1 MAFSAGR
8 GLARLPRSPP
18 MTWEIAAVLA
28 LVLLAI
34 VSFVREKFPPDVIA
48 LSLFVIIAASGLVPA
63 KDAFAVFSNP
73 APITVAAMFVLSAA
87 LIRCGALDYLSGA
100 FEKGAFLPYQVV
112 IFLLVALVAFVS
124 AWINNTPVVV
134 VFVPVALGLAR
145 RMKIPASKFLIPIS
159 FASVL
164 GGNCTLIG
172 TSTNL
177 VVNGLLVDRDL
188 KGLGMFEL
196 ASVGVPAAM
205 IGALYLALFGKR
217 LLPARES
224 LTSILS
230 EEERREYMT
239 EAFVPPASPLIG
251 KSLRAA
257 GLVKARGFRVIEV
270 VRDGVAIHVDPVA
283 TALEEGDRMIL
294 ACRPSGIAQARS
306 MPGFDFTAEA
316 GLEQIAAHEGVVFEG
331 AVAPNSEII
340 GQSISELNFRQRFRV
355 IVLAIH
361 RGGEN
366 VRDKLETIP
375 LQMGDILLMMGTE
388 QAVNGLRS
396 GDDIILF
403 DRPPLPSL
411 SRHKRIPLVLAT
423 IAAVVLGETFNIVP
437 IHLGAIAGAVLMCLS
452 GCIKP
457 KEAYESIE
465 WNLLFVIFGML
476 TLGVAMQQT
485 GAAAWLAQNVVTGVD
500 HVVSGSHKPLVML
513 GCLYLVTLILTEI
526 LSNNAVAALMVP
538 IALGIAAEAGFD
550 ARPFIIAVTIAAS
563 AAFATPIGYQT
574 NTYIY
579 GIGGYKFRDFVR
591 IGVPLNILC
600 FAVAMVVIPKVW
612 PF

>member
-1 MAFSAGR
+1 
-8 GLARLPRSPP
+8 

-28 LVLLAI
+28 IVVIAI
-34 VSFVREKFPPDVIA
+34 ACFVWEKYPPDVVA
-48 LSLFVIIAASGLVPA
+48 LTLFVVIAASGLVPA
-63 KDAFAVFSNP
+63 KEAFAVFSNP
-73 APITVAAMFVLSAA
+73 APITVGAMFVLSAA
-87 LIRCGALDYLSGA
+87 LLRCGALDYLSGA
-100 FEKGAFLPYQVV
+100 FERAAVLPYQVV

-134 VFVPVALGLAR
+134 VFVPVVLSLAR
-145 RMKIPASKFLIPIS
+145 RMRIAASKFLMPIS
-159 FASVL
+159 IASVL

-177 VVNGLLVDRDL
+177 VVNGVLVEHDQP
-188 KGLGMFEL
+188 GLGMFEL
-196 ASVGVPAAM
+196 AAVGLPAAVG
-205 IGALYLALFGKR
+205 GAIFLALFGRR
-217 LLPARES
+217 LLPVRES

-239 EAFVPPASPLIG
+239 EAFVPAGSPLIG
-251 KSLRAA
+251 KTLRSA
-257 GLVKARGFRVIEV
+257 GLVRARGFRVIEV
-270 VRDGVAIHVDPVA
+270 VRDGVAIHIDAAA
-283 TALEEGDRMIL
+283 TALEEGDRMVL
-294 ACRPSGIAQARS
+294 ACRPSGIAHARS

-366 VRDKLETIP
+366 VREKLETLP

-388 QAVNGLRS
+388 QAVNALRQ

-411 SRHKRIPLVLAT
+411 SRHKRIPLVLGT
-423 IAAVVLGETFNIVP
+423 IVAVVAAETLGLVP
-437 IHLGAIAGAVLMCLS
+437 IHLGAIAGALLVCLT

-476 TLGVAMQQT
+476 AVGIAMQQT
-485 GAAAWLAQNVVTGVD
+485 GAADWLARNAVVAVD
-500 HVVSGSHKPLVML
+500 HVVSGPHKPLVML
-513 GCLYLVTLILTEI
+513 ACLYLITLVLTEI

-538 IALGIAAEAGFD
+538 IALGIAGEAGLE
-550 ARPFIIAVTIAAS
+550 ARPFVIAVTIAAS

-579 GIGGYKFRDFVR
+579 GIGGYRFRDFVLM
-591 IGVPLNILC
+591 GVPLNLLC
-600 FAVAMVVIPKVW
+600 FAVAMVVIPRVW

>member
-1 MAFSAGR
+1 
-8 GLARLPRSPP
+8 

-28 LVLLAI
+28 LVVAAL
-34 VSFVREKFPPDVIA
+34 VSFVWEKFPPDVVA
-48 LSLFVIIAASGLVPA
+48 LCLFVVIAATGLVPT

-87 LIRCGALDYLSGA
+87 LLRCGALDYLSGA
-100 FEKGAFLPYQVV
+100 FEKAAILPYQLV
-112 IFLLVALVAFVS
+112 IFLLMVLIAFVS

-134 VFVPVALGLAR
+134 VFVPVVLSLAR
-145 RMKIPASKFLIPIS
+145 RMKIPASKFLIPVS
-159 FASVL
+159 YASVL

-177 VVNGLLVDRDL
+177 VVNGLLVEHEL
-188 KGLGMFEL
+188 PGLGMFEL
-196 ASVGVPAAM
+196 ASVGVPAAV
-205 IGALYLALFGKR
+205 IGALYLALLGKR

-224 LTSILS
+224 LTSTLS

-239 EAFVPPASPLIG
+239 EAFVPARSPLIG
-251 KSLRAA
+251 RSLRAA

-270 VRDGVAIHVDPVA
+270 VRDGVAIHVDPA
-283 TALEEGDRMIL
+283 TTALEEGDRFVL

-316 GLEQIAAHEGVVFEG
+316 GLEQIASHEGVVFEG

-366 VRDKLETIP
+366 VREKLETLP

-388 QAVNGLRS
+388 QAVNGLRQ

-423 IAAVVLGETFNIVP
+423 IAAIVIGETMNIVP
-437 IHLGAIAGAVLMCLS
+437 IHLGAIAGAVLMCLT

-476 TLGVAMQQT
+476 ALGVAMQQS
-485 GAAAWLAQNVVTGVD
+485 GAAAWLAQNVVAGVD
-500 HVVSGSHKPLVML
+500 HIVTGPQKPLVML
-513 GCLYLVTLILTEI
+513 GCVYLVTMILTEL

-538 IALGIAAEAGFD
+538 IALSIATAAGLE

-579 GIGGYKFRDFVR
+579 GIGGYKFGDFVK
-591 IGVPLNILC
+591 IGIPLNILC
-600 FAVAMVVIPKVW
+600 FIVAMIAIPRVW

>member
-1 MAFSAGR
+1 
-8 GLARLPRSPP
+8 

-28 LVLLAI
+28 LVVAAI
-34 VSFVREKFPPDVIA
+34 VSFVREKFPPDVVA
-48 LSLFVIIAASGLVPA
+48 LSLFVIIAASGLVPTR
-63 KDAFAVFSNP
+63 DAFAVFSNP

-100 FEKGAFLPYQVV
+100 FEKGSFLPYPVV

-134 VFVPVALGLAR
+134 VFVPVALGIAR
-145 RMKIPASKFLIPIS
+145 RMKVPASKFLIPIS

-177 VVNGLLVDRDL
+177 VVNGLLVERDL

-196 ASVGVPAAM
+196 ASVGVPAAV
-205 IGALYLALFGKR
+205 IGALYLAIFGQR

-230 EEERREYMT
+230 EDERREYMT
-239 EAFVPPASPLIG
+239 EAFVPTASPLIG

-366 VRDKLETIP
+366 VRDKLETMP

-388 QAVNGLRS
+388 QAVNGLRA

-423 IAAVVLGETFNIVP
+423 MTAVILGETFNLVP
-437 IHLGAIAGAVLMCLS
+437 IHLGAIAGAVLMCLT

-485 GAAAWLAQNVVTGVD
+485 GAASWLAQNVVTVVD
-500 HVVSGSHKPLVML
+500 HVISGPHKPLVML
-513 GCLYLVTLILTEI
+513 GSLYLVTMLLTEI

-538 IALGIAAEAGFD
+538 IALGIATEAGLD

-579 GIGGYKFRDFVR
+579 GIGGYRFRDFVR

-600 FAVAMVVIPKVW
+600 FIVAMVVIPMTW

>member
-1 MAFSAGR
+1 
-8 GLARLPRSPP
+8 

-28 LVLLAI
+28 LVVAAI
-34 VSFVREKFPPDVIA
+34 VCFVREKIPPDVVA
-48 LSLFVIIAASGLVPA
+48 LSLFVVIAATRLVPT

-100 FEKGAFLPYQVV
+100 LEKAAVLPYQLV
-112 IFLLVALVAFVS
+112 IFLLVVLVAFVS

-134 VFVPVALGLAR
+134 VFVPVVLGLAR

-177 VVNGLLVDRDL
+177 VVNGLLVERDL
-188 KGLGMFEL
+188 PGLGMFEL
-196 ASVGVPAAM
+196 AAVGIPVAV
-205 IGALYLALFGKR
+205 IGALYLALFGRR

-251 KSLRAA
+251 KNLRAA
-257 GLVKARGFRVIEV
+257 GLVRARGFRVIEV
-270 VRDGVAIHVDPVA
+270 VRDGVAIHVDPDT

-294 ACRPSGIAQARS
+294 ACRPSGIAHARS

-340 GQSISELNFRQRFRV
+340 GRSISELNFRQRFRV

-361 RGGEN
+361 RNGVN
-366 VRDKLETIP
+366 VREKLETLP

-388 QAVNGLRS
+388 QAVNELRN
-396 GDDIILF
+396 GNDLILF

-423 IAAVVLGETFNIVP
+423 IAAVVLGETLDIVP
-437 IHLGAIAGAVLMCLS
+437 IHLGAIAGALLMCLT

-457 KEAYESIE
+457 KDAYESIE

-476 TLGVAMQQT
+476 TLGMAMQQT
-485 GAAAWLAQNVVTGVD
+485 GAASWLASNVVAGVG
-500 HVVSGSHKPLVML
+500 HVVAGPAKPFVML
-513 GCLYLVTLILTEI
+513 GCLYLVTLLLTEI

-538 IALGIAAEAGFD
+538 IALGIAAEAGLD
-550 ARPFIIAVTIAAS
+550 ARPFIICVTIAAS

-579 GIGGYKFRDFVR
+579 GIGGYRFHDFVKV
-591 IGVPLNILC
+591 GVPLNVLC
-600 FAVAMVVIPKVW
+600 FIVAMFAIPRYW

>member
-1 MAFSAGR
+1 
-8 GLARLPRSPP
+8 

-28 LVLLAI
+28 LVVGAI
-34 VSFVREKFPPDVIA
+34 VCFVREKIPPDVVA
-48 LSLFVIIAASGLVPA
+48 LSLFVIIAASGLVPT

-87 LIRCGALDYLSGA
+87 LIRCGALDYLSGGL
-100 FEKGAFLPYQVV
+100 EKAAILPYQIV
-112 IFLLVALVAFVS
+112 IFLLVSLVAFVS

-177 VVNGLLVDRDL
+177 VVNGLLVDREL
-188 KGLGMFEL
+188 EGLGMFEL
-196 ASVGVPAAM
+196 ASVGVPAAV
-205 IGALYLALFGKR
+205 IGALYLALFGRR

-230 EEERREYMT
+230 EDERREYMT
-239 EAFVPPASPLIG
+239 EAFVPSNSPLIG
-251 KSLRAA
+251 KSLRTA
-257 GLVKARGFRVIEV
+257 GLIKARGFRVIEV
-270 VRDGVAIHVDPVA
+270 VRDGVAIHVDPVT

-294 ACRPSGIAQARS
+294 ACRPSGIAHARS

-366 VRDKLETIP
+366 VRDKLETLP

-396 GDDIILF
+396 GNDIILF

-423 IAAVVLGETFNIVP
+423 MTAVILGETFDLMP
-437 IHLGAIAGAVLMCLS
+437 IHLGAIAGAVLMCLT

-485 GAAAWLAQNVVTGVD
+485 GAASWLAQNVVTGVG
-500 HVVSGSHKPLVML
+500 HIISGDHKPMVML

-538 IALGIAAEAGFD
+538 IALGIAAEAGLD

-579 GIGGYKFRDFVR
+579 GIGGYKFRDFVKV
-591 IGVPLNILC
+591 GVPLNVLC
-600 FAVAMVVIPKVW
+600 FIVAMIVIPRVW

>member
-1 MAFSAGR
+1 
-8 GLARLPRSPP
+8 
-18 MTWEIAAVLA
+18 MTWEIAAVLV
-28 LVLLAI
+28 LVIGAI
-34 VSFVREKFPPDVIA
+34 ACFVWEKIPPDVVA
-48 LSLFVIIAASGLVPA
+48 LTLFVVIAASGLVPV

-87 LIRCGALDYLSGA
+87 LLRCGALDYLSGG
-100 FEKGAFLPYQVV
+100 FEKAAFLPYQVV
-112 IFLLVALVAFVS
+112 IFLLVTLVAFVS

-134 VFVPVALGLAR
+134 VFVPVVMSLAR
-145 RMKIPASKFLIPIS
+145 RMKLPASKFLIPIS
-159 FASVL
+159 YASVL

-177 VVNGLLVDRDL
+177 VVNGLLVEHDL
-188 KGLGMFEL
+188 PGLDMFEL
-196 ASVGVPAAM
+196 ASVGIPTAI
-205 IGALYLALFGKR
+205 IGALYLALLGKR
-217 LLPARES
+217 LLPSRES

-230 EEERREYMT
+230 EDERREYMT
-239 EAFVPPASPLIG
+239 EAFVPPGSTLIG

-283 TALEEGDRMIL
+283 TPFEEGDRLVL
-294 ACRPSGIAQARS
+294 ACRPSGIAHARS

-316 GLEQIAAHEGVVFEG
+316 GLEQIASHEGVVFEG

-366 VRDKLETIP
+366 VREKLETLP

-388 QAVNGLRS
+388 QAVNELRA

-403 DRPPLPSL
+403 DRPPLPSV

-423 IAAVVLGETFNIVP
+423 IAAVVLAETLDIMP
-437 IHLGAIAGAVLMCLS
+437 IHLGAIAGAVLMCVT

-476 TLGVAMQQT
+476 ALGIAMQQT
-485 GAAAWLAQNVVTGVD
+485 GAASWLAQNVVTGVGAMF
-500 HVVSGSHKPLVML
+500 SGPEKPFMML
-513 GCLYLVTLILTEI
+513 AGLYLVTLVLTEV

-538 IALGIAAEAGFD
+538 IALGIATTAGLE
-550 ARPFIIAVTIAAS
+550 ARPFVIAVTIAAS

-579 GIGGYKFRDFVR
+579 GIGGYKFADFMK
-591 IGVPLNILC
+591 IGIPLNILC
-600 FAVAMVVIPKVW
+600 FIVSMIVIPKVW

>member
-1 MAFSAGR
+1 
-8 GLARLPRSPP
+8 
-18 MTWEIAAVLA
+18 MTWQIAAVLA
-28 LVLLAI
+28 LVVASF
-34 VSFVREKFPPDVIA
+34 VAFVREKTPPDVVA
-48 LSLFVIIAASGLVPA
+48 LCLFVIIAISGLVPTRE
-63 KDAFAVFSNP
+63 AFAVFSNP

-87 LIRCGALDYLSGA
+87 LIRCGALDYLSGVFGRA
-100 FEKGAFLPYQVV
+100 AVLPYQLV
-112 IFLLVALVAFVS
+112 IMLLVLFIAFVS

-134 VFVPVALGLAR
+134 VFVPVALSIAR
-145 RMKIPASKFLIPIS
+145 KMKIPASKFLIPVS
-159 FASVL
+159 YASVL

-177 VVNGLLVDRDL
+177 VVNGLIVDQ
-188 KGLGMFEL
+188 GLPGIDMFEL
-196 ASVGVPAAM
+196 AAVGIPCTIV
-205 IGALYLALFGKR
+205 GGLYLALAGDR

-224 LTSILS
+224 LTSMLS
-230 EEERREYMT
+230 EDERREYFT
-239 EAFVPPASPLIG
+239 EAFVPNDSRLIG

-270 VRDGVAIHVDPVA
+270 VRDGVAIHIDPDS
-283 TALEEGDRMIL
+283 TPLEGGDRLVL
-294 ACRPSGIAQARS
+294 ACRPSGIAHARA

-331 AVAPNSEII
+331 AVAPHAEII

-361 RGGEN
+361 RNGEN
-366 VRDKLETIP
+366 VREKLEHIP
-375 LQMGDILLMMGTE
+375 LQMGDILLMMGTD
-388 QAVNGLRS
+388 QAVNSLRQ

-403 DRPPLPSL
+403 DRPPLPSW
-411 SRHKRIPLVLAT
+411 SQHKRIPLVLAT
-423 IAAVVLGETFNIVP
+423 IAAVILLETFDQVP
-437 IHLGAIAGAVLMCLS
+437 IHLGAIAGAVLMCLT

-457 KEAYESIE
+457 KQAYESIE

-476 TLGVAMQQT
+476 ALGLAMQHS
-485 GAAAWLAQNVVTGVD
+485 GAAAWLAQNVVAGVD
-500 HVVSGSHKPLVML
+500 HFVAGPSKPLVML
-513 GCLYLVTLILTEI
+513 GCVYLVTMLLTEI

-538 IALGIAAEAGFD
+538 IALGIAAAAGLD

-579 GIGGYKFRDFVR
+579 GMGGYKFADFVKVG
-591 IGVPLNILC
+591 IPLNAIC
-600 FAVAMVVIPKVW
+600 FVVTMVVIPRVW

>member
-1 MAFSAGR
+1 
-8 GLARLPRSPP
+8 

-28 LVLLAI
+28 IVVAAI
-34 VSFVREKFPPDVIA
+34 VSFVWEKFPPDVVALALFVVIA
-48 LSLFVIIAASGLVPA
+48 LSGLVPV
-63 KDAFAVFSNP
+63 KEAFAVFSNP

-87 LIRCGALDYLSGA
+87 LLRCGALDYLSGS
-100 FEKGAFLPYQVV
+100 FERAAVLPYQMV
-112 IFLLVALVAFVS
+112 ILLLVALVAFVS

-134 VFVPVALGLAR
+134 VFVPVVMSLAR
-145 RMKIPASKFLIPIS
+145 RMGIAASKFLMPIS
-159 FASVL
+159 IASVL

-177 VVNGLLVDRDL
+177 VVNGVLVEHDQP
-188 KGLGMFEL
+188 GLGMFEL
-196 ASVGVPAAM
+196 AAVGVPAAVV
-205 IGALYLALFGKR
+205 GAIFLAVFGQR
-217 LLPARES
+217 LLPVRES

-239 EAFVPPASPLIG
+239 EAFVPGGSPLIG
-251 KSLRAA
+251 KSLRGA
-257 GLVKARGFRVIEV
+257 GLVRARGFRVIEV
-270 VRDGVAIHVDPVA
+270 VRDGVAIAIDPAA
-283 TALEEGDRMIL
+283 TLLEEGDRLVL
-294 ACRPSGIAQARS
+294 ACRPSGIAHARS

-366 VRDKLETIP
+366 VRDKLETLP
-375 LQMGDILLMMGTE
+375 LQMGDILLLMGTE
-388 QAVNGLRS
+388 QAVNALRQ
-396 GDDIILF
+396 GNDIILF

-411 SRHKRIPLVLAT
+411 SRHKRIPLVLGT
-423 IAAVVLGETFNIVP
+423 IAAVVAAETAGLVP
-437 IHLGAIAGAVLMCLS
+437 IHLGAIAGALLVCLT

-476 TLGVAMQQT
+476 AVGVAMQQT
-485 GAAAWLAQNVVTGVD
+485 GAADWLARNVVVAVD
-500 HVVSGSHKPLVML
+500 HVITGPHKPLVML
-513 GCLYLVTLILTEI
+513 ACLYLVTLVLTEI

-538 IALGIAAEAGFD
+538 IALGIAGEAGLE
-550 ARPFIIAVTIAAS
+550 ARPFVIAVTLAAS

-579 GIGGYKFRDFVR
+579 GIGGYKFRDFVW
-591 IGVPLNILC
+591 IGVPLNLLC
-600 FAVAMVVIPKVW
+600 FAVAMVVIPRVW